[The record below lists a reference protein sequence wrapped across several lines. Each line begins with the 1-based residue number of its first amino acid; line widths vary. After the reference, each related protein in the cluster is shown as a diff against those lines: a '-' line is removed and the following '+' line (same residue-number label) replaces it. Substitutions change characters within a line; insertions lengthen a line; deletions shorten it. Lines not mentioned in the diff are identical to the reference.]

1 MISFTPLRYAA
12 MAADAGPTLTQRV
25 RLFVYEH
32 FLEHAVPPLVEQLMA
47 EFDLTRAETVAVLRE
62 VAEARGVAVVKGTS
76 RILMAWPFSAVATP
90 FAVRTGGK
98 RYYANCSWDAIAF
111 HTMLG
116 DAPIR
121 IDSYCHH
128 CARPIEIEFEN
139 GRATLVEPS
148 TTIVYLAL
156 KPTQWWEDIILTCS
170 NTMVFFCSAEHRAA
184 SGLAAS
190 EPGASLTPHEAHALG
205 VPLYRDR
212 LRIDYARPGRDE
224 LNAHFAS
231 LGLTGPYWQI

>member
-1 MISFTPLRYAA
+1 
-12 MAADAGPTLTQRV
+12 
-25 RLFVYEH
+25 
-32 FLEHAVPPLVEQLMA
+32 
-47 EFDLTRAETVAVLRE
+47 
-62 VAEARGVAVVKGTS
+62 
-76 RILMAWPFSAVATP
+76 MAWPFSAIATP

-111 HTMLG
+111 HAMLG
-116 DAPIR
+116 QAPIR

-128 CARPIEIEFEN
+128 CARPIEIEFED

-170 NTMVFFCSAEHRAA
+170 NTMVFFCSAEHRDA
-184 SGLAAS
+184 SGLAT
-190 EPGASLTPHEAHALG
+190 EEQPGASLTPDETHTLG
-205 VPLYRDR
+205 VPLYKDR

-224 LNAHFAS
+224 LKAHFAS
-231 LGLTGPYWQI
+231 LGLTGPFWQI